1 LAVVLSLAVFVVPLL
16 AFLVALLF
24 VDGVAWPATIG
35 VFCGLAAATALNATD
50 ITARRSRRDSIG
62 DRDNQRGKNGRVP

>member
-1 LAVVLSLAVFVVPLL
+1 MVLSLAVFVVSLL

-24 VDGVAWPATIG
+24 VEGAAWPAVIG

-50 ITARRSRRDSIG
+50 IMAQRSRRDSTG
-62 DRDNQRGKNGRVP
+62 DRDNQRENGRAP